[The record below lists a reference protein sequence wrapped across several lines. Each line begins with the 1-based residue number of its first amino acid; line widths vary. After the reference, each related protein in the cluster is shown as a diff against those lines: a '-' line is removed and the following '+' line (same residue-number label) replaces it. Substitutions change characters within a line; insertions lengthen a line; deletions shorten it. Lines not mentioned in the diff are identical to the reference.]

1 VRWRMSSPK
10 QAFQPPHCPNP
21 SCEYHRNPTGWAYKR
36 DGFHFR
42 RFDGRRI
49 QRYLCSHCGRS
60 FSTQTFSTT
69 YWLKRPDLLLPL
81 LKTSLACA
89 GLRQMAR
96 IYGVS
101 PSTVALQLSRSG
113 RHCLAYHEHR
123 RPRTAPKEALV
134 LDGFET
140 FEFSQYWVTHL
151 NTVVGAESHYVYA
164 TTVSELRRKGRMTRR
179 QKERRKELEARYGR
193 PHPRSIEQG
202 VFDAL
207 DLVLPEGSTGVIRSD
222 DHHQYPPALVKLRGR
237 KIRHE
242 ITSSKDPRVPQNPLF
257 QVNLYHLLLR
267 HGGGNHKRET
277 IAFSKRNQA
286 MVWREAIHRVWR
298 NHVKQLSERRGGGTP
313 AMVLGMNDAP
323 LTWET
328 ILWERIFPSRIQ
340 LPATMRKAYFGRI
353 PTRQLPRARAHL
365 LSYAA

>member
-1 VRWRMSSPK
+1 MSVPE
-10 QAFQPPHCPNP
+10 QVFQPPHCPNP
-21 SCEYHRNPTGWAYKR
+21 SCEYHQNPAGWPYKR
-36 DGFHFR
+36 DGFHLR
-42 RFDGRRI
+42 HCDGRRI

-60 FSTQTFSTT
+60 FSTQTFSAT

-96 IYGVS
+96 LYGIS
-101 PSTVALQLSRSG
+101 PSTVALQLGRAG
-113 RHCLAYHEHR
+113 RHCLAYHEKR
-123 RPRTAPKEALV
+123 RPLTPPAEPLV

-202 VFDAL
+202 IFEAL
-207 DLVLPEGSTGVIRSD
+207 ALALPEGSTAVIRSD
-222 DHHQYPPALVKLRGR
+222 DHRQYPPALRKLRGR
-237 KIRHE
+237 ELQHQ
-242 ITSSKDPRVPQNPLF
+242 ITSSKAPRVPQNPLF
-257 QVNLYHLLLR
+257 PVNLYHLLLR

-298 NHVKQLSERRGGGTP
+298 NHVKQISERRGGGTP
-313 AMVLGMNDAP
+313 AMALGMNEAP
-323 LTWET
+323 LSWEK
-328 ILWERIFPSRIQ
+328 ILGQRIFPSRIQ
-340 LPATMRKAYFGRI
+340 FPTPTRKAYFGRI
-353 PTRQLPRARAHL
+353 PTRQLPRARAHV